1 MKEKKFSNWFKKH
14 KTKLL
19 VAGGVIVTTV
29 GTVLLI
35 DNWDLVKGFIVKEV
49 KNVPAKSLDIKP
61 DVTNTTVVDSEP
73 VIRIIDVR
81 EHLRNLPCGY
91 HPSAQKV
98 AKAVELGIEL
108 DANQTIVSAHPRC
121 YVA

>member
-1 MKEKKFSNWFKKH
+1 MKEKKFSNWVKKH

-19 VAGGVIVTTV
+19 IAGGVIVTTV

-35 DNWDLVKGFIVKEV
+35 DNWDSVKSLIVKEV
-49 KNVPAKSLDIKP
+49 NNVPAGSLNIKSEVSNVAIA
-61 DVTNTTVVDSEP
+61 TGEP
-73 VIRIIDVR
+73 VIKIIDVR
-81 EHLRNLPCGY
+81 EHLRNLPNGY